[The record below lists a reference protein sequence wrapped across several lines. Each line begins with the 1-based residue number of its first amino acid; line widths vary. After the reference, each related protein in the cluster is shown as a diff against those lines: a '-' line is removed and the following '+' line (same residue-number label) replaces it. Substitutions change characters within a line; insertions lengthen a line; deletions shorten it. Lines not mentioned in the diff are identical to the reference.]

1 MADFCPVGLKQLFR
15 YETSRIAGQSPRNCG
30 NTKLDTVE
38 KLERISLVA
47 IKLKRIVIVLILL
60 AAAWVTFDVYR
71 NRNNPA
77 PQLASSTTEFTA
89 ESRGL
94 KFHFH
99 YPSDWNRDPGT
110 SQDATTSAAFSPA
123 DNEPGTHVLFA
134 LFDGDSAAKLIANLP
149 LIPPDATTVS
159 KTMVDIGGHK
169 LYRTEWHGS
178 MPNAPVYQH
187 AACLEGAIG
196 GQFVSLRCITTAPSD
211 DANGANAR
219 FEQRRQSLEEV
230 LDSVRIE
237 GR

>member
-1 MADFCPVGLKQLFR
+1 M
-15 YETSRIAGQSPRNCG
+15 
-30 NTKLDTVE
+30 DTVE

-71 NRNNPA
+71 KRNNPA
-77 PQLASSTTEFTA
+77 PQLAPSTTEFTA

-94 KFHFH
+94 TFHFQ

-123 DNEPGTHVLFA
+123 DNEPGTHMLFA

-159 KTMVDIGGHK
+159 KTMVDIGEHR

-187 AACLEGAIG
+187 AQCIEGAIG
-196 GQFVSLRCITTAPSD
+196 DRFVSLRCITSAPRGDAATA
-211 DANGANAR
+211 NER
-219 FEQRRQSLEEV
+219 FGHRRETLEAV
-230 LDSVRIE
+230 LGSIRIE
-237 GR
+237 GN